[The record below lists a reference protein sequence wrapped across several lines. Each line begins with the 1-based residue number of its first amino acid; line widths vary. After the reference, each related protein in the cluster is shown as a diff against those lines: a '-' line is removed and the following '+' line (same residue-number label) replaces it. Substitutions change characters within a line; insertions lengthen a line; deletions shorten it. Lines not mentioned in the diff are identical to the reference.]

1 VTSIGTDVLTHLGE
15 ELINT
20 DAYTADISGVSTAVQ
35 DVAAEFG
42 PGFTDTALLA
52 EAERHSLRRVEKV
65 QALYSQ
71 TVSRCGAPITGT
83 LLMVVYR
90 SPMF

>member
-1 VTSIGTDVLTHLGE
+1 VAYFATE
-15 ELINT
+15 PINT